1 MGAQREF
8 LAMMSLTV
16 MMVTAPGAD
25 AQSVTDRLQVKGG
38 QRVEITLADGQT
50 VKGRVR
56 GLTAVSIDVQT
67 GAKRR
72 SIAMPDVLR
81 IRVHD
86 PVGDGMNAGAKVG
99 LVNALILFFPRDWCM
114 ALCEPPRQN
123 GMKAKGLKVGLAM
136 IATGAVIGGVL
147 DAAQMTTVYIRPNGR
162 LTMSL
167 QPLLSATG
175 AGVGLR
181 LHW

>member
-1 MGAQREF
+1 
-8 LAMMSLTV
+8 
-16 MMVTAPGAD
+16 
-25 AQSVTDRLQVKGG
+25 
-38 QRVEITLADGQT
+38 
-50 VKGRVR
+50 
-56 GLTAVSIDVQT
+56 
-67 GAKRR
+67 
-72 SIAMPDVLR
+72 
-81 IRVHD
+81 
-86 PVGDGMNAGAKVG
+86 MNAGAKVG

-114 ALCEPPRQN
+114 ALCERPRED

-136 IATGAVIGGVL
+136 IAAGAVIGGVL

-167 QPLLSATG
+167 SPLVSAAG